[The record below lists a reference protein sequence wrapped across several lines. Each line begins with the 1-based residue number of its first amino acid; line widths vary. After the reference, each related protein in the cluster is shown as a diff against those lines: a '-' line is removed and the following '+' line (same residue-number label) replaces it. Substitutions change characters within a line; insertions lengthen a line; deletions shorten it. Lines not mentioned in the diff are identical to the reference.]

1 MSLTLLY
8 PLVSVLYLLVGWR
21 FLRRSRHP
29 VKSEPV
35 WGKLALLPVL
45 VLHAAILSDSVANP
59 AGLNLSLGNALSAI
73 AWLVVLIY
81 WLGGFF
87 YRLEILLV
95 PLAWLAAVAVL
106 APLSL
111 PSTHVLANTQLPAF
125 RIHLLIAMLAYS
137 LLTIGA
143 LQAALMSVVEKRL
156 HNVTQSSM
164 AANLP
169 PLLTLESLLF
179 RIIGVG
185 FVLLTLTVV
194 SGILFSE
201 ELFQEPMQLS
211 HKTVFAVLSWLVYA
225 ALLSGRYLWGWRG
238 RTAVRWSLVGF
249 VMLVLA
255 YIGSKFVLEVI
266 LQR

>member
-1 MSLTLLY
+1 MRLTLLY
-8 PLVSVLYLLVGWR
+8 PLISVLYLLVGWR
-21 FLRRSRHP
+21 FLYRIRHP
-29 VKSEPV
+29 AKADTT

-45 VLHAAILSDSVANP
+45 GLHFVLLVDSVGNP
-59 AGLNLSLGNALSAI
+59 AGLNLGLGNVLSAI

-81 WLGGFF
+81 WLSGFF
-87 YRLEILLV
+87 YRLEILLG
-95 PLAWLAAVAVL
+95 PLAWMAALALL
-106 APLSL
+106 APLVL
-111 PSTHVLANTQLPAF
+111 PVDHVLANLQSPAF
-125 RIHLLIAMLAYS
+125 LVHLLIAFLAYS

-156 HNVTQSSM
+156 HNPLQSGM
-164 AANLP
+164 ASSLP
-169 PLLTLESLLF
+169 PLLTLESMLF

-185 FVLLTLTVV
+185 FVLLSLTVL

-201 ELFQEPMQLS
+201 ELFHEPMQFS

-225 ALLSGRYLWGWRG
+225 ALLGGRYLWGWRG

-255 YIGSKFVLEVI
+255 YLGSKFVLEVI

>member
-1 MSLTLLY
+1 
-8 PLVSVLYLLVGWR
+8 
-21 FLRRSRHP
+21 
-29 VKSEPV
+29 
-35 WGKLALLPVL
+35 
-45 VLHAAILSDSVANP
+45 
-59 AGLNLSLGNALSAI
+59 
-73 AWLVVLIY
+73 
-81 WLGGFF
+81 
-87 YRLEILLV
+87 
-95 PLAWLAAVAVL
+95 
-106 APLSL
+106 
-111 PSTHVLANTQLPAF
+111 
-125 RIHLLIAMLAYS
+125 MLAYS

-185 FVLLTLTVV
+185 FVLLTLTVA

-201 ELFQEPMQLS
+201 ELFQEPMQFS